1 MLVLLQQVG
10 QARPEPGWSSGLRR
24 VWLPSLCSQQFI
36 EPVEAIR
43 CYHRGLVQA
52 QPTYRQPYSDSR
64 CLTPSVIAGWVLP
77 LG

>member
-43 CYHRGLVQA
+43 CFREAIVQLQSAHR
-52 QPTYRQPYSDSR
+52 
-64 CLTPSVIAGWVLP
+64 
-77 LG
+77 